1 MWIRAQISPL
11 GAEEGG
17 SEPPGALVPR
27 LTSASHLI
35 LLLQMRKLLL
45 GSHGAEADSRPS
57 TARLLHPSPA
67 PGQAS
72 TPGARPGAPRL
83 SAVAADR
90 RLQPRDPRPSGLCCE
105 RPEGRKHRPGLGRS
119 PIWKK
124 HTFQSSGATCEYRGA
139 GGWVPSQ
146 PQRQPFQRDG
156 RLEEKEAGRRP
167 LAAAARRRGGL
178 VPGLP
183 LKHTDWLSD
192 PRCTLAIV
200 PDVVYKHHLRPGV
213 KMQSPG
219 FRPEG
224 FQV

>member
-11 GAEEGG
+11 GAEERG

-124 HTFQSSGATCEYRGA
+124 HTFQSSEATCEYRGA

-156 RLEEKEAGRRP
+156 RLEEKDAGRRASRGCCSAAWGSGSW
-167 LAAAARRRGGL
+167 AAAETHRLVIRPSLHPRDSPRRCVQTPPKAWG
-178 VPGLP
+178 
-183 LKHTDWLSD
+183 
-192 PRCTLAIV
+192 
-200 PDVVYKHHLRPGV
+200 
-213 KMQSPG
+213 
-219 FRPEG
+219 
-224 FQV
+224 